1 QSFCSILVHSL
12 IPLSDSLRAVSAP
25 APGDVYTLSL
35 HDALPIWPV
44 GRQRALRAH
53 PAHVVGPAG
62 RGSPAHGVAA
72 VGGDALSV
80 GSHRR
85 GEPVAAPGGF
95 PQGASE
101 RRLTWRKGRAS
112 LPGTP
117 GRGSRTVLER
127 RVVGDLAPWRTGPA
141 P

>member
-85 GEPVAAPGGF
+85 DRKSTRLNSSHVSTSYAVFCLNKKRRSSREASDRL
-95 PQGASE
+95 GAF
-101 RRLTWRKGRAS
+101 RR
-112 LPGTP
+112 
-117 GRGSRTVLER
+117 
-127 RVVGDLAPWRTGPA
+127 
-141 P
+141 